1 MCTAKNARKLPALLR
16 NSAVALTIDTEAHP
30 PKVLLMRGQAELD
43 AVDGIPDE
51 YFQWN
56 GTCEMT
62 LEQRAEWEV
71 GVRSLYVGMV
81 RVVVTPTWPS

>member
-1 MCTAKNARKLPALLR
+1 
-16 NSAVALTIDTEAHP
+16 
-30 PKVLLMRGQAELD
+30 MRGQAELD

-62 LEQRAEWEV
+62 LEQRAEW
-71 GVRSLYVGMV
+71 RSACG
-81 RVVVTPTWPS
+81 RSTTAWSGSW